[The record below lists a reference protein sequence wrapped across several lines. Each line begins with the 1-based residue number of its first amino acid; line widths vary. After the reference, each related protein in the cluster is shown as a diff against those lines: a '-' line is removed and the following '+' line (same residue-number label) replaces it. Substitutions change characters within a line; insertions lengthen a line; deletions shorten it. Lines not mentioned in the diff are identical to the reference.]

1 MLTHEH
7 QQTAQDFLDAADR
20 EFTGGDHLQG
30 SEKMW
35 GAAAHAIM
43 AVAQNKGWPFGSHQA
58 LKIAADRLTSEYN
71 DPTLAAGFGVAQ
83 KFHAN
88 FYHDFMESDDIRR
101 DRPTVADFVARLLSL
116 IDGD

>member
-1 MLTHEH
+1 MITDEH
-7 QQTAQDFLDAADR
+7 QQTARDFLDAADR
-20 EFTGGDHLQG
+20 EFSGGDYLQG

-35 GAAAHAIM
+35 GAAARAIM
-43 AVAQNKGWPFGSHQA
+43 AVAQNKGWPFGSRQA

-101 DRPTVADFVARLLSL
+101 DRPTVSGFVFHLLSL
-116 IDGD
+116 VEDD